1 MNVPSLSVCMGC
13 KTHML
18 PKSQALAFNSEVF
31 NEDEQK
37 PVAPSEKKPELGF
50 KNKKSNSAFQT
61 LKGPWS

>member
-1 MNVPSLSVCMGC
+1 
-13 KTHML
+13 ML

-61 LKGPWS
+61 LKGP